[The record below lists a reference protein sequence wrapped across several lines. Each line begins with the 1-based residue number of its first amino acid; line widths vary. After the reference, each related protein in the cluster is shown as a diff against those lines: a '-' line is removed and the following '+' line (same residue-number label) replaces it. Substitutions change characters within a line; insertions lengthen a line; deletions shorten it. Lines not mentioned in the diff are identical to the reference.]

1 MAKKRSTKRQ
11 PVLIFLGLLLMAA
24 GVLSIYMK
32 EQQTI
37 PELAA
42 KLPTIQQTSQQDF
55 AEKANQ
61 QLAAENAPTPLLL
74 QTDERWRYDA
84 YGDGDIAK
92 NGCALLSLAMVLSHF
107 RGSAIDPH
115 EVFQWAGDRYFV
127 TNSGTAWSIFPDFA
141 AANNL
146 TYHDLGDDFAQ
157 AQSFLSRQTPVI
169 VSVVPGEF
177 TDVGH
182 IMVLS
187 EMKDGKIRILDPA
200 DNKSKSHYSK
210 AYTPEELQSQIL
222 HFWSYT
228 QTP

>member
-1 MAKKRSTKRQ
+1 MVKKRSRKRQ
-11 PVLIFLGLLLMAA
+11 PLMILLGLLLMAA
-24 GVLSIYMK
+24 GVLGIYMK
-32 EQQTI
+32 ENGSVT
-37 PELAA
+37 ELAA
-42 KLPTIQQTSQQDF
+42 NLPISRQTNNQAF
-55 AEKANQ
+55 AEEVNQ
-61 QLAAENAPTPLLL
+61 TLTAEQAPTPLLL
-74 QTDERWRYDA
+74 QTDERWRNEA

-107 RGSAIDPH
+107 RGTAIDPH

-127 TNSGTAWSIFPDFA
+127 ENSGTAWSIFPDFA
-141 AANNL
+141 TQNGL

-157 AQSFLSRQTPVI
+157 AQSFLTQQIPVV

-200 DNKSKSHYSK
+200 DNQSKSHYSK

-228 QTP
+228 KTP